1 MPVGNLAGIVGAIA
15 LTFSVYALSRRAF
28 LIYRCALLSP
38 VFLSTLFIIAV
49 LGLSRTPFSRYKPAE
64 EIMTVLLGP
73 AVVAL
78 ALPLYRQQ
86 HALRRMLPAI
96 VGGVIGGS
104 LVGLAATIA
113 VARAVGLQTVIV
125 VSLAPKSVTAPVAV
139 EVSRIVGGN
148 QALTAAFV
156 IATGVIGSMLGPWF
170 LSQVRIDDPAARGL
184 AVGTAAHGQ
193 GTAMMLQE
201 GETQGALAGAAMA
214 LAAIFVSLVAPFI
227 IPWLVT
233 LGR

>member
-1 MPVGNLAGIVGAIA
+1 MGDLAVIVGAII
-15 LTFSVYALSRRAF
+15 LTVGVYALSRRAF

-38 VFLSTLFIIAV
+38 VFLSTLVIVAV
-49 LGLSRTPFSRYKPAE
+49 LGLSRTPFARYKPAE
-64 EIMTVLLGP
+64 EIITVLLGP

-78 ALPLYRQQ
+78 ALPLYRQRQ
-86 HALRRMLPAI
+86 SLLRMLPAMLAGI
-96 VGGVIGGS
+96 ISGS
-104 LVGLAATIA
+104 LVSLGAAIA
-113 VARAVGLQTVIV
+113 VARAVGLETVIV

-156 IATGVIGSMLGPWF
+156 IATGVLGSMFGPWF
-170 LSQVRIDDPAARGL
+170 LSQIRIDDPVARGL

-193 GTAMMLQE
+193 GTAMMLEE
-201 GETQGALAGAAMA
+201 GETQGAVSGAAMA
-214 LAAIFVSLVAPFI
+214 LAAIFVSLIAPLI

-233 LGR
+233 LGQ